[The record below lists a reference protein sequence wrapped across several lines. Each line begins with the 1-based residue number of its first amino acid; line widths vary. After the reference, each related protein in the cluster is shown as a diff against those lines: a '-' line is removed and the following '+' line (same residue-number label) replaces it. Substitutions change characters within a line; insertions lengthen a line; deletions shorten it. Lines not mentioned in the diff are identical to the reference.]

1 MMKPINTKRPNQQK
15 QTTSPKKTQGYAP
28 GEGGVVSL
36 IDLAANLE
44 DPLYHPTVGKLS
56 IILEELKSINATRTQ
71 QLRGTR
77 ALRRY
82 IE

>member
-1 MMKPINTKRPNQQK
+1 MSFQK
-15 QTTSPKKTQGYAP
+15 QTSSAKKTQGYATE
-28 GEGGVVSL
+28 EGGVLSL

-44 DPLYHPTVGKLS
+44 DPLYHPMVGKLS

-71 QLRGTR
+71 QLRGSR